1 MKMNTARNVLIFLLA
16 FLGLGAV
23 GGGAMFIVS
32 PSGAL
37 FGMPLSMLENSPFNN
52 FLLPGIILFL
62 ILGVAPLLL
71 IIPLRTKP
79 TSKLAQGINFFR
91 DMHWAWSYTIYIAFA
106 LIIWIQIQ
114 MVIIGGVHFLHTFYI
129 FFALIILFVA
139 LLPSVR
145 NIYKNQLVT

>member
-1 MKMNTARNVLIFLLA
+1 MNTARNVLIFLLA

-23 GGGAMFIVS
+23 GGGVLFIVS
-32 PSGAL
+32 PSGEL
-37 FGMPLSMLENSPFNN
+37 LGMPISALNNSPFNN

-62 ILGVAPLLL
+62 ALGVAPLLL

-79 TSKLAQGINFFR
+79 ISKLAQGFNFFR

-114 MVIIGGVHFLHTFYI
+114 MVIIRGVHFLHTFYI

-145 NIYKNQLVT
+145 NIYKN

>member
-1 MKMNTARNVLIFLLA
+1 MNTARNVLIFLLA